1 MLTVSFI
8 VNELLCLN

>member
-8 VNELLCLN
+8 RGN